1 MNKVFVGGGET
12 VRFDVFEGEK
22 GVEAANFTRFG
33 GEGKK
38 TKAAFAPTD
47 TSFAPQAQLGE
58 GG

>member
-1 MNKVFVGGGET
+1 